1 VCHHHTRLVT
11 MTVSQDGQSVII
23 YPSRNYH
30 HATAVSQTLGSGHQ
44 CNLSTVCSANAP
56 AESVSAAMSGSTTV
70 SSDAVTGQPLVIMHI
85 TQCRSACNA
94 LMVITVPFNTV
105 KKVKDLGFWRRH
117 NVGCRYNSLP
127 SCFRA
132 LCAVVLSPSANT
144 NVLNLRH
151 YCCHVSCNTDTAVCV
166 EVDTKLRRT
175 SAEDVLTKERM

>member
-1 VCHHHTRLVT
+1 MQQPSVRPWAQVINVT
-11 MTVSQDGQSVII
+11 YPQFAQPMLQLSQ
-23 YPSRNYH
+23 
-30 HATAVSQTLGSGHQ
+30 
-44 CNLSTVCSANAP
+44 SALLCQALQLCILR
-56 AESVSAAMSGSTTV
+56 

-151 YCCHVSCNTDTAVCV
+151 YCCHVSCNTDTTVCV